1 MIASDKYDFQWVL
14 YLLDG
19 GETSRVECKLAAK
32 AIPDSFWES
41 YSAFANTDG
50 GIVLLGIKEENRRF
64 SIEGVSDAKKIVADF
79 WNTVNGSKVS
89 ANVVYDHNV
98 HVIDCD
104 GKTVI
109 AIEIPRAERSDRPV
123 HVGEDVFKGTY
134 RRNGEGDYHCSREA
148 VKAMIRDQCVET
160 ADVCLLDELA
170 VGDLD
175 ADSVRRYRT
184 LFDGLRPGH
193 VWGTLPDDEFLV
205 KIGGAKRLNGK
216 IHPTLAGLVCFG
228 EFSVISDV
236 LPYFFLDYREHM
248 SNDVRWTD
256 RICSGDATWSGNVLD
271 FFFKINQRITAD
283 VKTPFRIA
291 SDNVTRDDDT
301 PVHKA
306 LREVLANALIHADYH
321 GRQGIVV
328 EKRYK
333 RLSVS
338 NPGALRISKSVAIA
352 GGTSDAR
359 NAKIFN
365 IFSLVKIGERSGI
378 GLSNLF
384 GVWEQSGYARP
395 IITESFDPERTR
407 VDVEIEVAEKSTEK
421 RGEHTGKLTEKH
433 GEYTEKLTER
443 NVVLTETEEKIVSIL
458 ESNGYSTQKV
468 ISTKLGITR
477 TYVTKIMGELQTKGV
492 IRRIGPDKGGHWEVV
507 K

>member
-1 MIASDKYDFQWVL
+1 MERHKYDYQWVVS
-14 YLLDG
+14 LL
-19 GETSRVECKLAAK
+19 GEGATSRVECKLAVK

-50 GIVLLGIKEENRRF
+50 GIVLLGIREEKREF
-64 SIEGVSDAKKIVADF
+64 TIEGVSDAKKLVSDF

-98 HVIDCD
+98 RVIDCK

-109 AIEIPRAERSDRPV
+109 AIEIPRADRSDRPV
-123 HVGEDVFKGTY
+123 HVGEDVFKGTF
-134 RRNGEGDYHCSREA
+134 RRNGEGD
-148 VKAMIRDQCVET
+148 
-160 ADVCLLDELA
+160 
-170 VGDLD
+170 
-175 ADSVRRYRT
+175 
-184 LFDGLRPGH
+184 
-193 VWGTLPDDEFLV
+193 
-205 KIGGAKRLNGK
+205 
-216 IHPTLAGLVCFG
+216 
-228 EFSVISDV
+228 
-236 LPYFFLDYREHM
+236 
-248 SNDVRWTD
+248 
-256 RICSGDATWSGNVLD
+256 GDATWSGNVLD
-271 FFFKINQRITAD
+271 FFFKVNQRITAD

-333 RLSVS
+333 KLSVS

-395 IITESFDPERTR
+395 TITESFDPERTR
-407 VDVEIEVAEKSTEK
+407 VDVEIEVSGKSTEK
-421 RGEHTGKLTEKH
+421 RGE
-433 GEYTEKLTER
+433 YTEKSTER
-443 NVVLTETEEKIVSIL
+443 NVALTETEEKIVAIL
-458 ESNGYSTQKV
+458 MSNGYATQKS
-468 ISTKLGITR
+468 ISAKLGITR
-477 TYVTKIMGELQTKGV
+477 TYVTKIMGELQSKGV
-492 IRRIGPDKGGHWEVV
+492 ICRVGPDKGGHWEVV
-507 K
+507 KKGRMS

>member
-1 MIASDKYDFQWVL
+1 MERHKYDYQWVVS
-14 YLLDG
+14 LLG
-19 GETSRVECKLAAK
+19 EGETSRVECKLAVK

-50 GIVLLGIKEENRRF
+50 GIVLLGIREEKREF
-64 SIEGVSDAKKIVADF
+64 TIEGVSDAKKLVSDF

-98 HVIDCD
+98 RVIDCK

-109 AIEIPRAERSDRPV
+109 AIEIPRADRSDRPV
-123 HVGEDVFKGTY
+123 HVGEDVFKGTF
-134 RRNGEGDYHCSREA
+134 RRNGEGD
-148 VKAMIRDQCVET
+148 
-160 ADVCLLDELA
+160 
-170 VGDLD
+170 
-175 ADSVRRYRT
+175 
-184 LFDGLRPGH
+184 
-193 VWGTLPDDEFLV
+193 
-205 KIGGAKRLNGK
+205 
-216 IHPTLAGLVCFG
+216 
-228 EFSVISDV
+228 
-236 LPYFFLDYREHM
+236 
-248 SNDVRWTD
+248 
-256 RICSGDATWSGNVLD
+256 GDATWSGNVLD
-271 FFFKINQRITAD
+271 FFFKVNQRITAD
-283 VKTPFRIA
+283 VKTPCRIA
-291 SDNVTRDDDT
+291 SDNVTHDDDT

-333 RLSVS
+333 KLSVS

-395 IITESFDPERTR
+395 TITESFDPERTR
-407 VDVEIEVAEKSTEK
+407 VDVEIEVSEKSTEK
-421 RGEHTGKLTEKH
+421 RGEYTGKS
-433 GEYTEKLTER
+433 TER
-443 NVVLTETEEKIVSIL
+443 NVALTETEEKIVAIL
-458 ESNGYSTQKV
+458 MSNGYATQKS
-468 ISTKLGITR
+468 ISAKLGITR
-477 TYVTKIMGELQTKGV
+477 TYVTKIMGELQSKGV
-492 IRRIGPDKGGHWEVV
+492 ICRVGPDKGGHWEVV
-507 K
+507 KKGRMS